1 MEIYLDNDFYN
12 KQEPYKCSAGKYELI
27 IEPFKDVEMGKVFNV
42 YFRNTKFVALMNSY
56 IVTNGDKI
64 RFLKPVEYL
73 RYKKGKINLCWS

>member
-12 KQEPYKCSAGKYELI
+12 KQETYKCSTGKYELI

-56 IVTNGDKI
+56 IVTNKDKI

-73 RYKKGKINLCWS
+73 QYKKGVINLCWS